1 MVEWKAA
8 ADFMGGH
15 KHRRRGV
22 LSRLQDIGYWWRVE
36 GGGEREQA

>member
-8 ADFMGGH
+8 ADFVGGH
-15 KHRRRGV
+15 KDRRRGV

-36 GGGEREQA
+36 ESVSRLDA